1 MIYLLI
7 SAVCL
12 LLYILINWW
21 DKEDLTL
28 GMFGMLLMIALIPLV
43 NLFVLALLVVAACEN
58 SKPGTSFTFLKGWK

>member
-12 LLYILINWW
+12 SLYILINWW

-28 GMFGMLLMIALIPLV
+28 GMFGMLLMVAAIPIV
-43 NLFVLALLVVAACEN
+43 NLFVLALLVVATFQDN
-58 SKPGTSFTFLKGWK
+58 RPGTVITILKGRK